1 MFFCSEDFKATSK
14 AKNKTKQ
21 QNNKTTKQL
30 QEPNYFFLSPKQVI
44 LQTVT
49 CELKCLNKS

>member
-21 QNNKTTKQL
+21 NNTTTKQL
-30 QEPNYFFLSPKQVI
+30 QKPNYFFLSPKQFI
-44 LQTVT
+44 LQIVT